1 MLAFQGHNPAGA
13 TRAVKQL
20 EEWVK
25 RPDWHTI
32 LPAYARCVRITR
44 NLDARYPVDE
54 GVFIEPAERELFSA
68 LCEAESIER
77 FPGSVDDLL
86 NAFLPMIPP
95 IDRFFDNVLVMI
107 DDVTIQ
113 ENRLGLLQR
122 IAALASGV
130 ADMSRLEGF

>member
-1 MLAFQGHNPAGA
+1 MLASQGQNPAGA

-32 LPAYARCVRITR
+32 LPAYSRCVRITR
-44 NLDARYPVDE
+44 DLDTRYPVDE
-54 GVFIEPAERELFSA
+54 EVFIEPAERDLYAA
-68 LCEAESIER
+68 LTKAESMVR
-77 FPGSVDDLL
+77 YPGSVDDFLT
-86 NAFLPMIPP
+86 AFLPMIIA
-95 IDRFFDNVLVMI
+95 IDRFFDDVLVMI
-107 DDVTIQ
+107 DDVTLQ

>member
-1 MLAFQGHNPAGA
+1 MS
-13 TRAVKQL
+13 
-20 EEWVK
+20 K
-25 RPDWHTI
+25 RKRKHERKPFVETVDYTTASGTYRDFI
-32 LPAYARCVRITR
+32 KDIS
-44 NLDARYPVDE
+44 DE

-77 FPGSVDDLL
+77 FPGSVDDFL
-86 NAFLPMIPP
+86 NTFLPMIPP
-95 IDRFFDNVLVMI
+95 IDRFFDDVLVMI

-122 IAALASGV
+122 IAAQASGV